1 MRKYGDRLGIWDGWE
16 VAIFKYCLLF
26 DSFILKQFFFFQFM
40 YSFLQF
46 IDTLWM
52 YSCLVFI
59 YITSLMAFLNTDA
72 VSPFDKTADS

>member
-16 VAIFKYCLLF
+16 VAIFKYFLLF

-40 YSFLQF
+40 YSIFTVHRYIMNVQL
-46 IDTLWM
+46 
-52 YSCLVFI
+52 FI

-72 VSPFDKTADS
+72 MSPFDKTADS